1 MNRNIAKWLLLAT
14 FVVLAAIGILYPN
27 NTTVT
32 SAAIFGCGMGMLFL
46 SRYLRCPKC
55 KKLSLRNF
63 MRAKNC
69 PYCGAD
75 LYE

>member
-14 FVVLAAIGILYPN
+14 FVVLAAIGIFFPN
-27 NTTVT
+27 NQMVT
-32 SAAIFGCGMGMLFL
+32 SSAIFVCAAIIWAL
-46 SRYLRCPKC
+46 SRYLRCPQC